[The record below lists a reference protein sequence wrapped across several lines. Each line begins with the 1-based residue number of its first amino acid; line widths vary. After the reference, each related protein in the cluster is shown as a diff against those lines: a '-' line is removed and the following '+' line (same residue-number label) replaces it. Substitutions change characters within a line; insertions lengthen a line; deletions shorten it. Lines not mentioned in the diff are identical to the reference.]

1 MTDPA
6 SGGLGAR
13 ALVYLK
19 RTRKCSYLCIF
30 VNCLFL
36 ICIFVYIKQKICSV
50 RVTETRMSQVRQSQG
65 MLRTSRG
72 ADLIGSESKRSKSVL
87 IQTCI
92 QYHSIQS
99 NNNDITSLF
108 RPEVCRG
115 M

>member
-1 MTDPA
+1 MKAALLSEAFKSLTLVWFHLKYGDVN
-6 SGGLGAR
+6 
-13 ALVYLK
+13 LVY
-19 RTRKCSYLCIF
+19 
-30 VNCLFL
+30 
-36 ICIFVYIKQKICSV
+36 
-50 RVTETRMSQVRQSQG
+50 VTETRMSRVRQSQG

-99 NNNDITSLF
+99 NKNDITSLF
-108 RPEVCRG
+108 RPEVCRS